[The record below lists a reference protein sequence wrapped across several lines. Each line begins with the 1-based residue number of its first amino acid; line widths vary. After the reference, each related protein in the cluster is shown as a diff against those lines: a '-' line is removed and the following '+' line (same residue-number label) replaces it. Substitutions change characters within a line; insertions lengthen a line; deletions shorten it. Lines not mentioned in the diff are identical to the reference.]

1 MIVTEEEAKTKV
13 CCGGDGCGRLVYDG
27 GMYRRDCLGSACMAW
42 RVSSDEAAI
51 QAGFIESEL
60 DGKIVGY
67 CGKAGR
73 P

>member
-13 CCGGDGCGRLVYDG
+13 CQETLGGVSSWSGGDYVHPARSARCA
-27 GMYRRDCLGSACMAW
+27 GSACMAW
-42 RVSSDEAAI
+42 RWKRHDYTGAPTSH
-51 QAGFIESEL
+51 
-60 DGKIVGY
+60 GY